1 MVFDVDGVLV
11 DTAASYNEA
20 VVRTVR
26 WLLPDAPVDH
36 ATIALWKR
44 SGDWNNDWDLAYGL
58 YCWLRAPDRLPSA
71 TAAGC
76 SLARLV
82 AAAGPRAE
90 RSYALVQGVFEEH
103 YNGSARAVE
112 RYGVAPLVGNPVPL
126 ADQERIVLEP
136 AHIVALRAAGIEKF
150 GVVTGRVRADWE
162 QIAARLPL
170 PPGTPVATDE
180 DGRKPDPSG
189 LSLVLGRLGAR
200 GYAYIGDTLNDL
212 RLVQA
217 HTATIAMPGHAVI
230 LCDASDESGYR
241 AAGATLFVR
250 SLGELAAKVEALRA
264 AAPRY

>member
-26 WLLPDAPVDH
+26 WLLPDAQVDH
-36 ATIALWKR
+36 ATVALWKR
-44 SGDWNNDWDLAYGL
+44 SGDWNNDWDLSYGL
-58 YCWLRAPDRLPSA
+58 YCWLRAPDPVAAA
-71 TAAGC
+71 TAAGS
-76 SLARLV
+76 SLADLV
-82 AAAGPRAE
+82 AGAGARAD

-103 YNGSARAVE
+103 YNGTERAVA
-112 RYGVAPLVGNPVPL
+112 RYGVQPLVGNTVPL
-126 ADQERIVLEP
+126 AEQERIVLEP

-162 QIAARLPL
+162 QIAPRLPL

-189 LSLVLGRLGAR
+189 LRLVLERLRAR
-200 GYAYIGDTLNDL
+200 GYVYIGDTLNDL

-217 HTATIAMPGHAVI
+217 HTASARIPGHAVI
-230 LCDASDESGYR
+230 LCDASVEGSYR

-250 SLGELAAKVEALRA
+250 SLGELADKVRALGP

>member
-1 MVFDVDGVLV
+1 VVFDVDGVLV

-36 ATIALWKR
+36 ATVALWKR

-58 YCWLRAPDRLPSA
+58 YCWLRTPDRVDSV
-71 TAAGC
+71 TAAGR
-76 SLARLV
+76 SLVELV

-103 YNGSARAVE
+103 YNGTPRAVE
-112 RYGVAPLVGNPVPL
+112 RYGVRPRVGNAVPL

-136 AHIVALRAAGIEKF
+136 GHLAALRAAGIEHF
-150 GVVTGRVRADWE
+150 GVVTGRARADWE
-162 QIAARLPL
+162 QIASRLPL
-170 PPGTPVATDE
+170 PPGIPVATDE
-180 DGRKPDPSG
+180 DGRKPDPAG
-189 LSLVLGRLGAR
+189 LTLVLGRLRSR
-200 GYAYIGDTLNDL
+200 GYVYIGDTLNDL

-217 HTATIAMPGHAVI
+217 HTATAGIQGHAVI
-230 LCDASDESGYR
+230 LCEASDESSYR
-241 AAGATLFVR
+241 AAGATSFVR
-250 SLGELAAKVEALRA
+250 SLGELADKVRALTP

>member
-36 ATIALWKR
+36 ATVALWKR

-58 YCWLRAPDRLPSA
+58 YCWLRTPDAVPSA
-71 TAAGC
+71 TAAGR
-76 SLARLV
+76 SLAELIT
-82 AAAGPRAE
+82 AAGPRAE
-90 RSYALVQGVFEEH
+90 HSYAVVQGVFEEH
-103 YNGSARAVE
+103 YNGTARAVA
-112 RYGVAPLVGNPVPL
+112 RYGVQPLVGNTLPL
-126 ADQERIVLEP
+126 ADQERIVLQP
-136 AHIVALRAAGIEKF
+136 GHLADLQAAGVERF

-162 QIAARLPL
+162 QIASRIPL

-180 DGRKPDPSG
+180 DGRKPDPAG
-189 LSLVLGRLGAR
+189 LKLVLGQLRAR
-200 GYAYIGDTLNDL
+200 GYVYIGDTLNDL

-217 HTATIAMPGHAVI
+217 HTATAGIPGHAVI
-230 LCDASDESGYR
+230 LCAAPDEGGYR

-250 SLGELAAKVEALRA
+250 SLGELADKVRTLSP

>member
-20 VVRTVR
+20 VVRTVH
-26 WLLPDAPVDH
+26 WLCPDAPVDH
-36 ATIALWKR
+36 ATVALWKR

-58 YCWLRAPDRLPSA
+58 YCWLRAPVRLPSA
-71 TAAGC
+71 TAAAR
-76 SLARLV
+76 SLAELV
-82 AAAGPRAE
+82 TGAGTRTE

-103 YNGSARAVE
+103 YNGTARAVE
-112 RYGVAPLVGNPVPL
+112 RYGVESLVGNTAPL
-126 ADQERIVLEP
+126 ADEERIVLEP
-136 AHIVALRAAGIEKF
+136 SHLASLRAAGIEHF

-180 DGRKPDPSG
+180 DGRKPDPAG
-189 LSLVLGRLGAR
+189 LRLVLERLGSR
-200 GYAYIGDTLNDL
+200 GYVYIGDTLNDL

-217 HTATIAMPGHAVI
+217 HTAVTQLEGHAVI
-230 LCDASDESGYR
+230 LCEASDEGSYR
-241 AAGATLFVR
+241 AAGATSFVR
-250 SLGELAAKVEALRA
+250 SLSELADTVRALGP

>member
-36 ATIALWKR
+36 ATVALWKR

-58 YCWLRAPDRLPSA
+58 YCWLRAPERTAGA
-71 TAAGC
+71 TAAGR
-76 SLARLV
+76 SLADLV

-90 RSYALVQGVFEEH
+90 RSYAVVRGVFEEH
-103 YNGSARAVE
+103 YNGTERAVA
-112 RYGVAPLVGNPVPL
+112 RYGVQPLVGNAEPL

-136 AHIVALRAAGIEKF
+136 RHLVDLRATGVQHF

-162 QIAARLPL
+162 QIAPRLPL
-170 PPGTPVATDE
+170 PRGTPVATDE
-180 DGRKPDPSG
+180 DGRKPDPAG
-189 LSLVLGRLGAR
+189 LILVLGRLRTRA
-200 GYAYIGDTLNDL
+200 YVYIGDTLNDL

-217 HTATIAMPGHAVI
+217 HTATSGIPGQAVI
-230 LCDASDESGYR
+230 LCDASDERSYR
-241 AAGATLFVR
+241 AAGATVFVR
-250 SLGELAAKVEALRA
+250 SLGELADKVRALRP

>member
-20 VVRTVR
+20 VLRTVR

-36 ATIALWKR
+36 ATVFLWKR

-58 YCWLRAPDRLPSA
+58 YCWLRAPERVPSEI
-71 TAAGC
+71 AAGRT
-76 SLARLV
+76 LVELV

-103 YNGSARAVE
+103 YNGTARAVE
-112 RYGVAPLVGNPVPL
+112 RYGVAPLVGNTVPL
-126 ADQERIVLEP
+126 ADEERIVLEP
-136 AHIVALRAAGIEKF
+136 GHLAALRAAGVEHF

-162 QIAARLPL
+162 QIAPRLPL

-180 DGRKPDPSG
+180 DGRKPDPAG
-189 LSLVLGRLGAR
+189 LMLVLGQLGSR
-200 GYAYIGDTLNDL
+200 GYVYIGDTLNDL

-217 HTATIAMPGHAVI
+217 HIAMAQIEGHAVI
-230 LCDASDESGYR
+230 LCEASDEGSYR
-241 AAGATLFVR
+241 AAGATSFVR
-250 SLGELAAKVEALRA
+250 SLSELADRVRALRP

>member
-36 ATIALWKR
+36 LTVSLWKR

-58 YCWLRAPDRLPSA
+58 YCWLRTPDRVASA
-71 TAAGC
+71 TAAHR
-76 SLARLV
+76 LLPELV
-82 AAAGPRAE
+82 AAAGPRAD
-90 RSYALVQGVFEEH
+90 RSYAVVQGVFEEH
-103 YNGSARAVE
+103 YNGTPRAVA
-112 RYGVAPLVGNPVPL
+112 RYGVRPLVGNMVPL

-136 AHIVALRAAGIEKF
+136 GHIADLRATGIDHF

-162 QIAARLPL
+162 QVASRLPL

-189 LSLVLGRLGAR
+189 LTLVLGRLRAR
-200 GYAYIGDTLNDL
+200 GFVFVGDTLNDL
-212 RLVQA
+212 RMVQA
-217 HTATIAMPGHAVI
+217 HAASGGIPGEAVI
-230 LCDASDESGYR
+230 LCDAPDESSYR

-250 SLGELAAKVEALRA
+250 SLGELAAKVRALIA

>member
-1 MVFDVDGVLV
+1 MFDVDGVLV

-36 ATIALWKR
+36 ATVALWKR

-58 YCWLRAPDRLPSA
+58 YCWLRAPEPAPSA
-71 TAAGC
+71 TAAARP
-76 SLARLV
+76 LADLV
-82 AAAGPRAE
+82 AAAGPRAD
-90 RSYALVQGVFEEH
+90 RSYAVVQGVFEEH
-103 YNGSARAVE
+103 YNGTTRAIA
-112 RYGVAPLVGNPVPL
+112 RYGVQPLVGNAVPL

-136 AHIVALRAAGIEKF
+136 AHLAALRAAGVERF
-150 GVVTGRVRADWE
+150 GVVTGRVRADWD
-162 QIAARLPL
+162 QIATRLPL

-189 LSLVLGRLGAR
+189 LELVLGQLRAR
-200 GYAYIGDTLNDL
+200 RYVYIGDTLNDL

-217 HTATIAMPGHAVI
+217 HTAAGGIPGHAVI
-230 LCDASDESGYR
+230 LCVASDEGPYR
-241 AAGATLFVR
+241 AAGATSFVR
-250 SLGELAAKVEALRA
+250 SLGELPDKVRSLKP